1 MKFLKNPLIAG
12 IIGVVIGA
20 KFASKV
26 NGLPLV
32 NKIPG

>member
-1 MKFLKNPLIAG
+1 VKFLKHPLVIGA
-12 IIGVVIGA
+12 IGVIIGA

-26 NGLPLV
+26 NGLPGV